1 MTTVRPL
8 NGTSRD
14 DVEALGAA
22 YASGLVDERADAPA
36 APRRPRRPKAPST
49 EAEAEATYD
58 DIPDEPGH
66 VVLDDVAAWL
76 AAHVAYTSEHHARVV
91 ALWAAHTHI
100 LDAAA
105 STPRL
110 AFVSP
115 EPGSGK
121 TRSLELLELLVHR
134 GRHVL
139 SMTPA
144 ALFRIVE
151 AARPTILLDEVDA
164 VFGRHA
170 SKDHEDLR
178 ALINAG
184 HRPGATVM
192 RVVGDGGS
200 MRPKEFRA
208 YCAVALAGLGQLPT
222 TVATRSITI
231 PMRRRAPDEHVRAYR
246 ERTTRPEGEALRRR
260 LAAWLCRRGG
270 TIPEEPELP
279 RSVTDRPADCWEP
292 LVALADAA
300 GGHWPRTARAAC
312 EALVRAAM
320 GADDQSAGVRLL
332 ADIREAFGGDRRLAT
347 ATLVERLAIVDDAPW
362 CEFLDGRSDKAR
374 GAWLAKRLKPY
385 GISPRA
391 VRIGEAHPRGYE
403 MTDFADA
410 WVRYLPRQVAT

>member
-1 MTTVRPL
+1 MRPL
-8 NGTSRD
+8 NGTGRD
-14 DVEALGAA
+14 DAETLAAA
-22 YASGLVDERADAPA
+22 YASGLVDEPATRPVSGIRGRARAPGAARGANTADDAF
-36 APRRPRRPKAPST
+36 
-49 EAEAEATYD
+49 D

-66 VVLDDVAAWL
+66 FVLDDVASWL
-76 AAHVAYTSEHHARVV
+76 AAHVAYASEHYARVV
-91 ALWAAHTHI
+91 ALWAAHTHA

-121 TRSLELLELLVHR
+121 TRSLELLELLVYR

-164 VFGRHA
+164 IFGRHA

-200 MRPKEFRA
+200 MRPHEFRA

-222 TVATRSITI
+222 TIASRSITI

-246 ERTTRPEGEALRRR
+246 QRVTRPEGEALGRR
-260 LAAWLCRRGG
+260 LAAWLFRHRDE
-270 TIPEEPELP
+270 IPEAPTLP
-279 RSVTDRPADCWEP
+279 ATVTDRPADCWEP
-292 LVALADAA
+292 LIAVADAV
-300 GGHWPRTARAAC
+300 GGDWPERARNAC
-312 EALVRAAM
+312 EALVEASMA
-320 GADDQSAGVRLL
+320 ADDQSAGVRLL
-332 ADIREAFGGDRRLAT
+332 ADIREAFRQDSRLAT
-347 ATLVERLAIVDDAPW
+347 STLLDRLAAVDDTPW
-362 CEFLDGRSDKAR
+362 CELLDGRSDKAR
-374 GAWLAKRLKPY
+374 GSWLAKRLKPY

-391 VRIGEAHPRGYE
+391 VRIGDAHPRGYE
-403 MTDFADA
+403 STDFTDA
-410 WVRYLPRQVAT
+410 WRRYLPGALRS